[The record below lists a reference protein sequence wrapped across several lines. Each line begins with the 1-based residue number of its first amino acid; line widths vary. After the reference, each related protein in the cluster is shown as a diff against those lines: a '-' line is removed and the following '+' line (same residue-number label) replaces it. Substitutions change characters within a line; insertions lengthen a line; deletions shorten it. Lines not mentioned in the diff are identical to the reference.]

1 LTSRSESQHSFRI
14 LRHAS
19 LASTNDEALRCAYAG
34 DPGGVWIVAESQT
47 GGRGRQG
54 RNWVSPPGN
63 LYASLLLR
71 TPGLNA
77 ARAPEL
83 GFVAGV
89 ALATTLRALLGGDRR
104 LRIKWPNDILFDG
117 AKLSGMLLESTPM
130 PDGTLACVIGIGVN
144 CTSHPEGVAYPTTDL
159 ASIGTLLNDPA
170 TLLDRL
176 SAEMKTWLAVWAE
189 GREFEAIR
197 TEWLSL
203 AAGLGD
209 PIRFAGATR
218 TLDGIF
224 RTIDAH
230 GRLVVDTQGGPATV
244 DAGDVFI
251 HRPTSP
257 RHPAGRPGLL

>member
-1 LTSRSESQHSFRI
+1 MWVV
-14 LRHAS
+14 
-19 LASTNDEALRCAYAG
+19 AG
-34 DPGGVWIVAESQT
+34 AQT

-54 RNWVSPPGN
+54 RSWISPPGN

-71 TPGLNA
+71 MPGLAA

-117 AKLSGMLLESTPM
+117 AKLSGMLLESTPA
-130 PDGTLACVIGIGVN
+130 PDGVIACVIGIGVN
-144 CTSHPEGVAYPTTDL
+144 CTSHPDGVAYSTTDL
-159 ASIGTLLNDPA
+159 MAIGTLLHDPA
-170 TLLDRL
+170 ILLGRL
-176 SAEMKTWLAVWAE
+176 SIELERWIGVWAD
-189 GREFEAIR
+189 GVGFEAVR
-197 TEWLSL
+197 TEWLTF

-209 PIRFAGATR
+209 PIRFAGAKR

-224 RTIDAH
+224 RTIDAR

-251 HRPTSP
+251 HHAARF
-257 RHPAGRPGLL
+257 RHSAGRPGLL